1 MAIFY
6 PSREDINKLKVP
18 PTDGERTLLDT
29 LEGILDD
36 SYEVYYN
43 PYLNGDRP
51 DVIIMREGHGVMII
65 EVKDWNLDNYELDGR
80 KKWHFKGN
88 GAVVKSPIDQVYKYK
103 ENLFNLHVPELLEM
117 RIRDSKHFK
126 NVACA
131 VYFHCAT
138 QEKVNQLLVTPFEKD
153 DSQSKYLKFLKYNI
167 DLIGSD
173 MLNEENFIA
182 ILSTRGIN
190 YKSESKYFT
199 KRLYNNFKRI
209 LAPTVHFKSQVE
221 PIHYTQKQ
229 LELIYSE
236 NLEQRIRG
244 VYGSGKTTV
253 LAGRAVQAYKR
264 ALMRTASPRIL
275 ILTFNITLKNYI
287 HDKIM
292 MVDDDFDMTCFTII
306 NYHQFINGELNNLNI
321 EFDFPDGLSSDNV
334 SEYLEANYY
343 GNAKLFEQH
352 KNSIVQYDAV
362 LIDEIQDYHRSWM
375 EIIKNYFRNPLGDYV
390 LFGDEKQNI
399 YGNPIKQKDI
409 VTNVLGVN
417 DLKYCFRSDYKVTE
431 VAKEFQK
438 VVFKDKYDIDEFE
451 KNDVQGTLDLQT
463 TKEGYINYMYLQ
475 GEDLMPCLYNIIRGN
490 IENKENRIS
499 PNDITILCHTTDMV
513 RKFDALYR
521 YLSRELT
528 KTMVETLDSIYMTK
542 LKYVSKYELNK
553 DEYSWLNNITQQL
566 LVKKYP
572 KFKKFS
578 EWHYELIY
586 VSLAKLFTIYDL
598 YKDYSSIMENRLKE
612 ECETNQISIE
622 AFLAW
627 REHYNEAIIPFK
639 NDVYNSDYSII
650 RNNKKINF
658 WMNSGTVKISTIN
671 SFKGW
676 ESEVLFLILEP
687 EFDTTGFFKSTSD
700 ELLYTGISRCKKD
713 LVIIN
718 FGNER
723 YDQILR
729 PIFDKLK

>member
-1 MAIFY
+1 MAVFI
-6 PSREDINKLKVP
+6 PSRDEINKLKVQ
-18 PTDGERTLLDT
+18 PTDGERTLLDA
-29 LEGILDD
+29 LERILDD
-36 SYEVYYN
+36 SYEVYFN

-51 DVIIMREGHGVMII
+51 DVLIMRKGHGVLII
-65 EVKDWNLDNYELDGR
+65 EVKDWNLSNYYLDEK
-80 KKWHFKGN
+80 KKWHYKGN
-88 GAVVKSPIDQVYKYK
+88 DAVVKSPLDQVLKYK
-103 ENLFNLHVPELLEM
+103 ENLFNLHIPELLEM

-126 NVACA
+126 IVSSA
-131 VYFHCAT
+131 VYFHCAS
-138 QEKVNQLLVTPFEKD
+138 QAEVDELLITPFQED
-153 DSQSKYLKFLKYNI
+153 DSQDRYLKFLRYNI

-173 MLNEENFIA
+173 MLNEETINS
-182 ILSTRGIN
+182 ILKTRGIS

-199 KRLYNNFKRI
+199 SHLYDNFKRI
-209 LAPTVHFKSQVE
+209 LAPSVHIRKQVE

-229 LELIYSE
+229 LELIYSD
-236 NLEQRIRG
+236 NLEQRVRG

-264 ALMRTASPRIL
+264 ALKRTSCPRIL

-287 HDKIM
+287 HDKLK
-292 MVDDDFDMTCFTII
+292 MVDDDFDLNCFTII

-321 EFDFPDGLSSDNV
+321 DFDFPDGLSYDSISDF
-334 SEYLEANYY
+334 LEVNYY
-343 GNAKLFEQH
+343 GNIKLFEQY

-375 EIIKNYFRNPLGDYV
+375 DIIKNYFRNPLGDYV

-417 DLKYCFRSDYKVTE
+417 ELKYCFRSDYKVTE
-431 VAKEFQK
+431 VAKAFQEI
-438 VVFKDKYDIDEFE
+438 VFKDKYEIDEFE
-451 KNDVQGTLDLQT
+451 KDDVQGILDLHT
-463 TKEGYINYMYLQ
+463 IKEGYVNYMYLQ
-475 GEDLMPCLYNIIRGN
+475 GEELMPCLYNIIRGN
-490 IENKENRIS
+490 IENKENNIS

-521 YLSRELT
+521 YMSRENT
-528 KTMVETLDSIYMTK
+528 KTMVETIDMIYLTK
-542 LKYVSKYELNK
+542 LKSISKYGIKK
-553 DEYSWLNNITQQL
+553 DNTNWLNNITQQL
-566 LVKKYP
+566 LPKKFPKYKKYY
-572 KFKKFS
+572 
-578 EWHYELIY
+578 EWQYEQIFIC
-586 VSLAKLFTIYDL
+586 LAKLFTLYDL
-598 YKDYSSIMENRLKE
+598 YKDYPTIVDNRLRE
-612 ECETNQISIE
+612 ECETNCIPFE
-622 AFLAW
+622 AFIAW
-627 REHYNEAIIPFK
+627 EEHYKKELDSFK
-639 NDVYNSDYSII
+639 QDVYNSDYSVI

-676 ESEVLFLILEP
+676 ESEVLFLILDP

-700 ELLYTGISRCKKD
+700 ELLYTGLSRCKKD
-713 LVIIN
+713 LILIN

-729 PIFDKLK
+729 PIFNNLK